1 MRSLL
6 TCIAI
11 VVLCVCL
18 WCLPTASASATAPVA
33 ALEQF
38 LELFGRTIEL
48 LAKAKGHG
56 GAFGVRHWRLL
67 AQLQLAT
74 AVAIVAPSSLAP
86 VLLAL
91 RLALWADEKAG

>member
-18 WCLPTASASATAPVA
+18 WRFAAAAA

-56 GAFGVRHWRLL
+56 GAFGVWQLLLFAQLLL
-67 AQLQLAT
+67 ASA
-74 AVAIVAPSSLAP
+74 SLAAM
-86 VLLAL
+86 LLAL
-91 RLALWADEKAG
+91 RLALRVEWEKVGKAG

>member
-18 WCLPTASASATAPVA
+18 WRLPTASAPGA
-33 ALEQF
+33 ALEQL

-56 GAFGVRHWRLL
+56 GAFGVRHRRLL
-67 AQLQLAT
+67 AQLQWAT
-74 AVAIVAPSSLAP
+74 GVAIVAPASPAP

-91 RLALWADEKAG
+91 RLALWAVEKAG